1 MTELE
6 RRLDR
11 AVIRFAIYREMIK
24 RRKFGSYG
32 ASTADRLPWR
42 EPRETMFRL
51 FRRALKARR
60 SAFKSKSVEDKERA
74 TSDFEATVDAIAK
87 ADDWTRRMGAFM
99 KQLDRQAKMALAE
112 LVRLGCPPDLLTDY
126 VIQAGLKYP
135 KEAEREW
142 ARNLITVKRLIRR
155 FETLADEC
163 DAYDRVDYRFGFTTY
178 PIGSQVGEWLRK
190 RAATLRDFLAE
201 NNPHRKRADRWLVSM
216 THNVKRITGS
226 YQDRLVA
233 LVLAATSPTGAENE
247 EQLKKRR
254 RRERIREWLDFLEM
268 RRKHAAVETTGDIE
282 NG

>member
-1 MTELE
+1 LPNPRKNAHCVAEGLCFGNLPGFGKELSTEPASDGTGAEPVMLSVSG
-6 RRLDR
+6 RR
-11 AVIRFAIYREMIK
+11 
-24 RRKFGSYG
+24 
-32 ASTADRLPWR
+32 
-42 EPRETMFRL
+42 
-51 FRRALKARR
+51 
-60 SAFKSKSVEDKERA
+60 
-74 TSDFEATVDAIAK
+74 
-87 ADDWTRRMGAFM
+87 
-99 KQLDRQAKMALAE
+99 
-112 LVRLGCPPDLLTDY
+112 
-126 VIQAGLKYP
+126 
-135 KEAEREW
+135 
-142 ARNLITVKRLIRR
+142 
-155 FETLADEC
+155 
-163 DAYDRVDYRFGFTTY
+163 
-178 PIGSQVGEWLRK
+178 GSQVGEWLRK